1 MGHLQVSVGD
11 EVKSLQRTEDGVVF
25 EDGLLELSDGR
36 EMAWRWW
43 GDPDGKPVFRIQG
56 TPSSRLQRNPD
67 ASVQRNLGVRFLM
80 ADRPGYGGSTRK
92 PGRGIADIADDYAQ
106 LLDAHGL
113 DRVPAM
119 GTSGGG
125 PHVLALAA
133 RHPDRVPA
141 ATVVVGGTP
150 LQGDEVA
157 RLVGVNAR
165 GYALAEEHPDRVPAA
180 TVVVGGTPLQGDE
193 VARLVGVNARG
204 YALAEEGWEPLHE
217 FLVEIRERLVGDEGM
232 QGVLSDAPA
241 SDRAIMTDPLWQRMS
256 RENIAETLRQGA
268 EGWTDESLAM
278 HREWDFDPADV
289 KSSVTWWHG
298 DDDMNAPLSAARRIV
313 ARLPGVD
320 LRVWHDEGHFASL
333 IHDREIVA
341 ELLSRSS

>member
-165 GYALAEEHPDRVPAA
+165 GYALAEE
-180 TVVVGGTPLQGDE
+180 
-193 VARLVGVNARG
+193 
-204 YALAEEGWEPLHE
+204 GWEPLHE
-217 FLVEIRERLVGDEGM
+217 FLVEIRERLLGDEGM

>member
-165 GYALAEEHPDRVPAA
+165 GYALAEE
-180 TVVVGGTPLQGDE
+180 
-193 VARLVGVNARG
+193 
-204 YALAEEGWEPLHE
+204 GWEPLHE
-217 FLVEIRERLVGDEGM
+217 FLVEIRERLLGDEGM

-333 IHDREIVA
+333 IHDREVVA